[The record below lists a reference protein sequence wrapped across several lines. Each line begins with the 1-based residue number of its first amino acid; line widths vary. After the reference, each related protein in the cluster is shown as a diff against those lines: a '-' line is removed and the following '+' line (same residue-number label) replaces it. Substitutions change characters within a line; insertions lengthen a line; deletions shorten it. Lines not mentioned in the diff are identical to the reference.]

1 MREEQRI
8 RMLQCP
14 SSLVDVVIDTDTFN
28 EVDDQFALAYL
39 LKNQDRLRLQAICA
53 APFLNEKA
61 DTPKTGMEKSY
72 QEIMKLLELAEVP
85 EYKEKVY
92 RGAEH
97 FLEDERTPVC
107 SEAAEELVK
116 RALAHSEDNPLY
128 VIGIAAA
135 TNIASAILL
144 EPKIRERMVV
154 IWLGGSAFHCEEM
167 EEFNLSEDVLAARIL
182 FDSGVPLVHLPCWG
196 VVENFAISRPELET
210 YFLGKNPLAD
220 YLADYTIQEV
230 EKWAAGTAWAKVIW
244 DVTAVA
250 WLLNDG
256 QRFMKERIVPCPE
269 IAGASG
275 YLLPDEA
282 RSCRKD
288 IDYGM
293 PDETRSC
300 RKDMDYGMP
309 DEARSCRRD
318 RDYGNPRGQNISGQR
333 HSMKYVYRI
342 ERDTLLTDLI
352 KKLCSDDIPGDR

>member
-8 RMLQCP
+8 RMLQRP
-14 SSLVDVVIDTDTFN
+14 EEPADVVIDTDTFN

-39 LKNQDRLRLQAICA
+39 LNNPDRLRLQAIYA

-61 DTPKTGMEKSY
+61 DTPKDGMEKSY
-72 QEIMKLLELAEVP
+72 QEIMKLLELADVP

-92 RGAEH
+92 KGAEH
-97 FLEDERTPVC
+97 FLESEKSFVL
-107 SEAAEELVK
+107 SEAAEDLVK
-116 RALAHSEDNPLY
+116 RALAHSEEHPLY

-167 EEFNLSEDVLAARIL
+167 EEFNLSEDVFAARIL

-196 VVENFAISRPELET
+196 VVESFTVSRPELET
-210 YFLGKNPLAD
+210 YFIGKNPLAD
-220 YLADYTIQEV
+220 YLAGYAIREV
-230 EKWAAGTAWAKVIW
+230 EEWAAGTAWAKVIW

-256 QRFMKERIVPCPE
+256 QRFMKERLVPCPE

-275 YLLPDEA
+275 YTFSDGIC
-282 RSCRKD
+282 SF
-288 IDYGM
+288 
-293 PDETRSC
+293 
-300 RKDMDYGMP
+300 
-309 DEARSCRRD
+309 RD
-318 RDYGNPRGQNISGQR
+318 RDRGMPCKQTFSEQR

-342 ERDTLLTDLI
+342 ERDALMTDLI
-352 KKLCSDDIPGDR
+352 KKICGGIHN